1 MYVFLYIIATSRE
14 MVIAFGSLEHQEV
27 HWSISVL
34 VHWSISSL
42 EHQSYLVH
50 RSIALG
56 SLKHQTFTGA
66 SVAALVHWSIAG
78 SLEHRQYIIS
88 DRLADKKSGGGGL
101 VR

>member
-1 MYVFLYIIATSRE
+1 M
-14 MVIAFGSLEHQEV
+14 
-27 HWSISVL
+27 
-34 VHWSISSL
+34 
-42 EHQSYLVH
+42 
-50 RSIALG
+50 
-56 SLKHQTFTGA
+56 FTGA